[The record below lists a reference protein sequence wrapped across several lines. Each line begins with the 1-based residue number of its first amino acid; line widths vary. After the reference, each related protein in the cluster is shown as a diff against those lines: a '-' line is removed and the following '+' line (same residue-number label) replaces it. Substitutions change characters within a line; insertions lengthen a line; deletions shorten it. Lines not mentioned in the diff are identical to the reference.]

1 MPGSTYNHSIH
12 SELSLCDG
20 CLARLSGVIKS
31 VPVQKCFICRGM
43 MNTIKE
49 MSDIIIRRTELY
61 EFETFT
67 IGATLKPSILDRDDY
82 IRSKLR
88 ARGTSSI
95 KTALTGQLIDII
107 SKHTKKRLDRTNPD
121 ITVLMDTRFGSCE
134 IRSRQMLVQAQYT
147 KRCRTIPQRDVLC
160 GQCNGQG
167 CADCNF
173 TRYKTESIQ
182 GIFQKHL
189 SDITGG
195 TSFCFIW
202 CGGED
207 ITSRVLGDGRRFYVR
222 IKNPKRRQ
230 IPDRLDVGQLQ
241 FHSIQT
247 IPSMPARMPTM
258 RSQIRMIISFQNNM
272 PDNLKP
278 LHHMDRIVRV
288 SDQAGKV
295 SIKKIHAIHYKRL
308 SDTSLQ
314 VIIDVEGG
322 LSVKR
327 FVSGDDVHPS
337 ISSTLQTE
345 CKCRW
350 FDFINITHQ

>member
-1 MPGSTYNHSIH
+1 MPESTNDHSTC
-12 SELSLCDG
+12 LKMSLCDV
-20 CLARLSGVIKS
+20 CLARLSVEAEPA
-31 VPVQKCFICRGM
+31 PVQKCFICRGM
-43 MNTIKE
+43 MNAIKE
-49 MSDIIIRRTELY
+49 MSDIIIRRTEPY

-95 KTALTGQLIDII
+95 KTALTGLLIDTI
-107 SKHTKKRLDRTNPD
+107 SKRTKKRLDRTNPD

-134 IRSRQMLVQAQYT
+134 IRSRQMLVQAQYI
-147 KRCRTIPQRDVLC
+147 KRCRTIPQRDVSC
-160 GQCNGQG
+160 VQCNGQG

-173 TRYKTESIQ
+173 AGHKTGSIQ

-189 SDITGG
+189 YDITGG

-207 ITSRVLGDGRRFYVR
+207 TTSRVLGDGRRFYVKV
-222 IKNPKRRQ
+222 KNPKRRR
-230 IPDRLDVGQLQ
+230 IPDRLDAGQIQ
-241 FHSIQT
+241 FHSMQT
-247 IPSMPARMPTM
+247 ISSMPARMPTM
-258 RSQIRMIISFQNNM
+258 RSQIRMIISFQNKM

-278 LHHMDRIVRV
+278 LHHMDRVVRV

-295 SIKKIHAIHYKRL
+295 SIKKIHAIHYRRL

-314 VIIDVEGG
+314 VMMDVEGG

-345 CKCRW
+345 CECRW
-350 FDFINITHQ
+350 FDFMNITHQ